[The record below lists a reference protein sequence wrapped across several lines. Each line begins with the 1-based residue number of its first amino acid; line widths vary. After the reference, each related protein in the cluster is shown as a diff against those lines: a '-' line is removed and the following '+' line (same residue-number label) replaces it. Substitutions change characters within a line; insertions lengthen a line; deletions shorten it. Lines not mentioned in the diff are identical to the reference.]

1 MRTLGLWLRAFLDS
15 SVVEGEIE
23 DEIQL
28 HLDLRT
34 GDYRKRGYSEE
45 EARDL
50 ARRRFGDEALVKQQC
65 RRLFMVE
72 RTKGGHALMSTL
84 IRELRHG
91 LRSLAKTKGQTAVIL
106 VTLALGIGANTAI
119 FSVVEGVLLRPLPYS
134 DPDRLLSLWENDR
147 LRGTTQEGFSLP
159 DYVDV
164 RDGNGVFDSMA
175 AFTSLNTTWTSE
187 DEEPR
192 RMTAVRISASLSDVL
207 GVSPVIGRSFRP
219 EEDVEGGPSVV
230 ILGPDL
236 FRTRF
241 GASPE
246 ALGTRILLDGV
257 SREIVGVMPLD
268 FDFPSSS
275 IGEVGLYLPLQMSS
289 DANRGSHGFS
299 VIARMKEG
307 LGITEVNAQL
317 QALASGL
324 EAAYPDDNMGRG
336 MWGETLYQS
345 TVGDTRNGLLLL
357 FGAVGFVLLVACVN
371 VAGILSSRAL
381 SRARELAIQ
390 SALGAN
396 RWTLIRQQL
405 IESLT
410 LSFAGGVLALAV
422 SAAARR
428 ALLALAPSDLP
439 RASNVET
446 NGTVLAFTLAL
457 SLAAALVFG
466 VFPALAASRTSLR
479 GSLRDGSLGSG
490 IGLSTRRMRRALL
503 VGEISLAVVLV
514 FGAGLLIRSFVHLLH
529 VDPGFTAA
537 NVVAVGLDLPAS
549 RYPQRFPD
557 WPQWNEVRGFQTE
570 LLRQLSE
577 TPGVDSAAIAI
588 NTPLDAGWTSRFTVE
603 GRPEVAPGQEEE
615 VRVRT
620 VSPGYFRT
628 VGLPIRR
635 GRELSDDDERPDA
648 PAVIVVNEAFVE
660 RYFKDEEP
668 LGARVTQ
675 WDLTRE
681 IVGVVKNEKFRGLA
695 EEVPPAIYPTFSQAP
710 FPEFFLLVR
719 SRERPERVVAMIR
732 ETVGPLDRELALGD
746 VATLNERVSES
757 VAEPRFTMT
766 IFAFFGALALGLA
779 AVGVYGLMSQ
789 AVGQRTRELGVRMS
803 LGARPRDVLS
813 LVLGEGARLSA
824 LGIAIGVV
832 LAIAVA
838 RTFESFLFGVE
849 KLDPLTLASVVVVAA
864 AAGLLATYLPARRA
878 SRIDPIRTLRQE

>member
-1 MRTLGLWLRAFLDS
+1 MSPLRTFGLWLRAFFDS
-15 SVVEGEIE
+15 SEVEGEID
-23 DEIQL
+23 DEIEL

-34 GDYRKRGYSEE
+34 RDYRKRGCSEE
-45 EARDL
+45 QARDL

-65 RRLFMVE
+65 RRLLMVE
-72 RTKGGHALMSTL
+72 RTIGGHSLMSTL

-91 LRSLAKTKGQTAVIL
+91 LRSLAKTPGPTAVIL

-134 DPDRLLSLWENDR
+134 DPDRLVSLWENDR

-159 DYVDV
+159 DYSDV
-164 RDGNGVFDSMA
+164 REGNGVFDSMA
-175 AFTSLNTTWTSE
+175 AFTLLNTTWTSE
-187 DEEPR
+187 DDEPR
-192 RMTAVRISASLSDVL
+192 RMTAARISASFNEVL
-207 GVSPVIGRSFRP
+207 GVSPAIGRSFRA
-219 EEDVEGGPSVV
+219 EEDAVGGPPVV
-230 ILGPDL
+230 ILGPEF

-241 GASPE
+241 GASAE

-257 SREIVGVMPLD
+257 SREIVGVMPEG
-268 FDFPSSS
+268 FDFPSPESA
-275 IGEVGLYLPLQMSS
+275 LYLPLQMSG

-299 VIARMKEG
+299 VVARMKEG
-307 LGITEVNAQL
+307 VRLEEVNAQL

-345 TVGDTRNGLLLL
+345 TVGDTRDRLLLL

-396 RWTLIRQQL
+396 RFTLIRQQL
-405 IESLT
+405 VESLA

-422 SAAARR
+422 STAARR
-428 ALLALAPSDLP
+428 ALLALAPEDLP

-446 NGTVLAFTLAL
+446 NGTVLGFTLAL
-457 SLAAALVFG
+457 SIAAALVFG
-466 VFPALAASRTSLR
+466 ILPALAGSRVNLR
-479 GSLRDGSLGSG
+479 GSLGSAIGVSSG
-490 IGLSTRRMRRALL
+490 RLRRALL
-503 VGEISLAVVLV
+503 VGEIALAVVLV
-514 FGAGLLIRSFVHLLH
+514 FGAGLLIRSFVRLLH
-529 VDPGFTAA
+529 VDPGFSAA

-549 RYPQRFPD
+549 RYPQRFPE
-557 WPQWNEVRGFQTE
+557 WPRWNQVRAFQTE
-570 LLRQLSE
+570 LLRRLSE
-577 TPGVDSAAIAI
+577 APGVDSAAIAI
-588 NTPLDAGWTSRFTVE
+588 NTPLDAGWTSRFTIE
-603 GRPEVAPGQEEE
+603 GRPEVAPGQEDE

-628 VGLPIRR
+628 VGLPILR

-648 PAVIVVNEAFVE
+648 PAVIAVNEAFVQ

-681 IVGVVKNEKFRGLA
+681 IVGVVTNEKFQGLA

-746 VATLNERVSES
+746 VATLDERVSES

-766 IFAFFGALALGLA
+766 IFAFFAALALGLA
-779 AVGVYGLMSQ
+779 AVGIYGLMSQ
-789 AVGQRTRELGVRMS
+789 AVGQRTRELGVRIS
-803 LGARPRDVLS
+803 LGARPKDVLS
-813 LVLGEGARLSA
+813 LVLGDGARLSA
-824 LGIAIGVV
+824 LGIAIGVG
-832 LAIAVA
+832 LAVALA

-864 AAGLLATYLPARRA
+864 ATGLLATYLPARRA

>member
-1 MRTLGLWLRAFLDS
+1 VSPLRTFGLWLRALFDS
-15 SVVEGEIE
+15 SEVEGEIE

-34 GDYRKRGYSEE
+34 RDYRKRGYSEE

-50 ARRRFGDEALVKQQC
+50 ARRRFGDKALVKQQC
-65 RRLFMVE
+65 RRLLMVE
-72 RTKGGHALMSTL
+72 RTIGGHPLMSTL
-84 IRELRHG
+84 IRELRQG
-91 LRSLAKTKGQTAVIL
+91 LRSLAKTPGPTGVIL

-134 DPDRLLSLWENDR
+134 DPDRLVSLWENDR

-159 DYVDV
+159 DYSDV
-164 RDGNGVFDSMA
+164 REGNEVFDSMA
-175 AFTSLNTTWTSE
+175 AFTLLNTTWTSE
-187 DEEPR
+187 DDEPR
-192 RMTAVRISASLSDVL
+192 RMTAARISASLTEVL
-207 GVSPVIGRSFRP
+207 GVSPAIGRSFRA
-219 EEDVEGGPSVV
+219 EEDAVGGPPVV
-230 ILGPDL
+230 ILGPEF

-241 GASPE
+241 GASAE

-257 SREIVGVMPLD
+257 SREIVGVMPEG
-268 FDFPSSS
+268 FDFPSPESA
-275 IGEVGLYLPLQMSS
+275 LYLPLQMSG

-299 VIARMKEG
+299 VVARMKEG
-307 LGITEVNAQL
+307 VRLEEVNAQL

-345 TVGDTRNGLLLL
+345 TVGDTRDRLLLL

-396 RWTLIRQQL
+396 RFTLIRQQL
-405 IESLT
+405 VESLA

-422 SAAARR
+422 STAARR
-428 ALLALAPSDLP
+428 ALLALAPEDLP

-446 NGTVLAFTLAL
+446 NGTVLGFTLAL
-457 SLAAALVFG
+457 SVVAAVVFG
-466 VFPALAASRTSLR
+466 ILPALAGSRVNLR
-479 GSLRDGSLGSG
+479 ASLGSA
-490 IGLSTRRMRRALL
+490 IGVSSGRLRRALL
-503 VGEISLAVVLV
+503 VGEIALAVVLV
-514 FGAGLLIRSFVHLLH
+514 FGAGLLIRSFVRLLH
-529 VDPGFTAA
+529 VDPGFSAA

-549 RYPQRFPD
+549 RYPQRFPE
-557 WPQWNEVRGFQTE
+557 WPRWNQVRAFQTE
-570 LLRQLSE
+570 LLRRLSE
-577 TPGVDSAAIAI
+577 APGVDSAAIAI
-588 NTPLDAGWTSRFTVE
+588 NTPLDAGWTSRFTIE
-603 GRPEVAPGQEEE
+603 GRPEVAPGQEDE

-628 VGLPIRR
+628 VGLPILR

-648 PAVIVVNEAFVE
+648 PAVILVNEAFVQ

-681 IVGVVKNEKFRGLA
+681 IVGVVKNEKFQGLA

-719 SRERPERVVAMIR
+719 SRERPARVVAMIR

-746 VATLNERVSES
+746 VATLDERVSES

-766 IFAFFGALALGLA
+766 IFAFFAALALGLA
-779 AVGVYGLMSQ
+779 AVGIYGLMSQ
-789 AVGQRTRELGVRMS
+789 AVGQRTRELGVRIS
-803 LGARPRDVLS
+803 LGARPKDVLS
-813 LVLGEGARLSA
+813 LVLGDGARLSA
-824 LGIAIGVV
+824 LGIAIGVG
-832 LAIAVA
+832 LAVALA

>member
-1 MRTLGLWLRAFLDS
+1 
-15 SVVEGEIE
+15 
-23 DEIQL
+23 
-28 HLDLRT
+28 
-34 GDYRKRGYSEE
+34 
-45 EARDL
+45 
-50 ARRRFGDEALVKQQC
+50 
-65 RRLFMVE
+65 
-72 RTKGGHALMSTL
+72 MSTL
-84 IRELRHG
+84 IRELRQG
-91 LRSLAKTKGQTAVIL
+91 LRSLAKTPGPTVVIL

-134 DPDRLLSLWENDR
+134 DPDRLVSLWENDR

-159 DYVDV
+159 DYSDV
-164 RDGNGVFDSMA
+164 REGNGVFDSMA
-175 AFTSLNTTWTSE
+175 AFTLLNTTWTSE
-187 DEEPR
+187 DDEPR
-192 RMTAVRISASLSDVL
+192 RMTAARISASLTEVL
-207 GVSPVIGRSFRP
+207 GVSPAIGRSFRA
-219 EEDVEGGPSVV
+219 EEDAVGGPPVV
-230 ILGPDL
+230 ILGPEF

-241 GASPE
+241 GASAE

-257 SREIVGVMPLD
+257 SREIVGVMPEG
-268 FDFPSSS
+268 FDFPSPESA
-275 IGEVGLYLPLQMSS
+275 LYLPLQMSG
-289 DANRGSHGFS
+289 DANRGSHGVSREIVGVMPEGFDFPSPESALYLPLQMSGDANRGGHGFS
-299 VIARMKEG
+299 VVARMKEG
-307 LGITEVNAQL
+307 VRLEEVNAQL

-345 TVGDTRNGLLLL
+345 TVGDTRDRLLLL

-396 RWTLIRQQL
+396 RFTLIRQQL
-405 IESLT
+405 VESLA

-422 SAAARR
+422 STAARR
-428 ALLALAPSDLP
+428 ALLALAPEDLP

-446 NGTVLAFTLAL
+446 NGTVLGFTLAL
-457 SLAAALVFG
+457 SIAAALVFG
-466 VFPALAASRTSLR
+466 ILPALAGSRVNLR
-479 GSLRDGSLGSG
+479 GSLGSAIGVSSG
-490 IGLSTRRMRRALL
+490 RLRRALL
-503 VGEISLAVVLV
+503 VGEIALAVVLV
-514 FGAGLLIRSFVHLLH
+514 FGAGLLIRSFVRLLH
-529 VDPGFTAA
+529 VDPGFSAA

-549 RYPQRFPD
+549 RYPQRFPE
-557 WPQWNEVRGFQTE
+557 WPRWNQVRAFQTE
-570 LLRQLSE
+570 LLRRLSE
-577 TPGVDSAAIAI
+577 APGVDSAAIAI
-588 NTPLDAGWTSRFTVE
+588 NTPLDAGWTSRFTIE
-603 GRPEVAPGQEEE
+603 GRPEVAPGQEDE

-628 VGLPIRR
+628 VGLPILR

-648 PAVIVVNEAFVE
+648 PAVIVVNEAFVQ

-681 IVGVVKNEKFRGLA
+681 IVGVVTNEKFQGLA

-719 SRERPERVVAMIR
+719 SRERPARVVAMIR

-746 VATLNERVSES
+746 VATLDERVSES

-766 IFAFFGALALGLA
+766 IFAFFAGLALGLA
-779 AVGVYGLMSQ
+779 AVGIYGLMSQ
-789 AVGQRTRELGVRMS
+789 AVGQRTRELGVRIS
-803 LGARPRDVLS
+803 LGARPKDVLS
-813 LVLGEGARLSA
+813 LVLGDGARLSA
-824 LGIAIGVV
+824 LGIAIGVG
-832 LAIAVA
+832 LAVALA

-849 KLDPLTLASVVVVAA
+849 KLDPLTLASVVVIAA
-864 AAGLLATYLPARRA
+864 ATGLLATYLPARRA

>member
-1 MRTLGLWLRAFLDS
+1 MRLLKTFGLWLRAFFDS
-15 SVVEGEIE
+15 SKVEGEID

-34 GDYRKRGYSEE
+34 RDYRKRGHSEE

-65 RRLFMVE
+65 RRLLMVE
-72 RTKGGHALMSTL
+72 RTKGGTPLMGTL
-84 IRELRHG
+84 FREFRHS
-91 LRSLAKTKGQTAVIL
+91 LRSLAKTKGETAVIL
-106 VTLALGIGANTAI
+106 VTLAIGIGANTAI

-134 DPDRLLSLWENDR
+134 DPDRLVSLWENDR

-164 RDGNGVFDSMA
+164 RDRNEVFDSMA
-175 AFTSLNTTWTSE
+175 AFNSLNTTWTSE
-187 DEEPR
+187 DDEPR
-192 RMTAVRISASLSDVL
+192 RMTAVRVSASLTEVL
-207 GVSPVIGRSFRP
+207 GVSPAIGRSFRA
-219 EEDVEGGPSVV
+219 EEDRDGGPPVA

-236 FRTRF
+236 FRTLF
-241 GASPE
+241 GASPK
-246 ALGTRILLDGV
+246 ALGTRLVLDGV
-257 SREIVGVMPLD
+257 SREIVGVMPEG
-268 FDFPSSS
+268 FQFPTSSN
-275 IGEVGLYLPLQMSS
+275 GEVALYLPLEASS
-289 DANRGSHGFS
+289 DANRGNHGIS
-299 VIARMKEG
+299 VVARMKKG
-307 LGITEVNAQL
+307 DGITEMNAQL
-317 QALASGL
+317 KTLASGL

-345 TVGDTRNGLLLL
+345 TVGDTRDRLLLL
-357 FGAVGFVLLVACVN
+357 FAAVGFVLLVACVN

-390 SALGAN
+390 SALGAS
-396 RWTLIRQQL
+396 RFTLIRQQL
-405 IESLT
+405 VESLL

-422 SAAARR
+422 STAARR

-446 NGTVLAFTLAL
+446 NGTVLGFTLAL
-457 SLAAALVFG
+457 AIAAALLFG
-466 VFPALAASRTSLR
+466 ILPALASSRVNLR
-479 GSLRDGSLGSG
+479 GSLGSAIGVSSG
-490 IGLSTRRMRRALL
+490 RLRQGLL
-503 VGEISLAVVLV
+503 VGEIALAVVLV
-514 FGAGLLIRSFVHLLH
+514 FGAGLLMRSFVRLLH
-529 VDPGFTAA
+529 VDSGFTAA

-549 RYPQRFPD
+549 RYPQRFPE
-557 WPQWNEVRGFQTE
+557 WPRWNQVRAFQTE

-588 NTPLDAGWTSRFTVE
+588 NTPLDAGWTSRFTIE
-603 GRPEVAPGQEEE
+603 GRPGVAPGQEDE

-628 VGLPIRR
+628 VGLPILR

-648 PAVIVVNEAFVE
+648 PAVIVVNEAFVQ

-681 IVGVVKNEKFRGLA
+681 IVGVVRNERFQGLA
-695 EEVPPAIYPTFSQAP
+695 EEVPPAIYPTFSQGP

-719 SRERPERVVAMIR
+719 SRECPEKVLAMIR
-732 ETVGPLDRELALGD
+732 GAIGPLDRELAIGD
-746 VATLNERVSES
+746 VATLDERVSES
-757 VAEPRFTMT
+757 VAAPRFTMT
-766 IFAFFGALALGLA
+766 IFAFFAALALGLA
-779 AVGVYGLMSQ
+779 AVGIYGLMSQ

-824 LGIAIGVV
+824 LGITIGVV

>member
-1 MRTLGLWLRAFLDS
+1 MRTLGLWLRALLDS
-15 SVVEGEIE
+15 SVVDGEIE

-34 GDYRKRGYSEE
+34 RDYRKRGCSEE
-45 EARDL
+45 QARDL

-65 RRLFMVE
+65 RRLLMVE
-72 RTKGGHALMSTL
+72 RTNGGHSLMSTL
-84 IRELRHG
+84 IRELRQG
-91 LRSLAKTKGQTAVIL
+91 LRSLAKTPGPTAVIL

-134 DPDRLLSLWENDR
+134 DPDRLVSLWENDR

-159 DYVDV
+159 DYSDV
-164 RDGNGVFDSMA
+164 REGNGVFDSMA
-175 AFTSLNTTWTSE
+175 AFTLLNTTWTSE
-187 DEEPR
+187 DDEPR
-192 RMTAVRISASLSDVL
+192 RMTAARISASLTEVL
-207 GVSPVIGRSFRP
+207 GVSPAIGRSFRA
-219 EEDVEGGPSVV
+219 EEDAVGGPPVV
-230 ILGPDL
+230 ILGPEF

-241 GASPE
+241 GASAE

-257 SREIVGVMPLD
+257 SREIVGVMPEG
-268 FDFPSSS
+268 FDFPSPESA
-275 IGEVGLYLPLQMSS
+275 LYLPLQMSG

-299 VIARMKEG
+299 VVARMKEG
-307 LGITEVNAQL
+307 VRLEEVNAQL

-345 TVGDTRNGLLLL
+345 TVGDTRDRLLLL

-396 RWTLIRQQL
+396 RFTLIRQQL
-405 IESLT
+405 VESLA

-422 SAAARR
+422 STAARR
-428 ALLALAPSDLP
+428 ALLALAPEDLP

-446 NGTVLAFTLAL
+446 NGTVLGFTLAL
-457 SLAAALVFG
+457 SIAAALVFG
-466 VFPALAASRTSLR
+466 ILPALAGSRVNLR
-479 GSLRDGSLGSG
+479 GSLGSAIGVSSG
-490 IGLSTRRMRRALL
+490 RLRRALL
-503 VGEISLAVVLV
+503 VGEIALAVVLV
-514 FGAGLLIRSFVHLLH
+514 FGAGLLIRSFVRLLH
-529 VDPGFTAA
+529 VDPGFSAA

-549 RYPQRFPD
+549 RYPQRFPE
-557 WPQWNEVRGFQTE
+557 WPRWNQVRAFQTE
-570 LLRQLSE
+570 LLRRLSE
-577 TPGVDSAAIAI
+577 APGVDSAAIAI
-588 NTPLDAGWTSRFTVE
+588 NTPLDAGWTSRFTIE
-603 GRPEVAPGQEEE
+603 GRPEVAPGQEDE

-628 VGLPIRR
+628 VGLPILR

-648 PAVIVVNEAFVE
+648 PAVIVVNEAFVQ

-681 IVGVVKNEKFRGLA
+681 IVGVVTNEKFQGLA

-719 SRERPERVVAMIR
+719 SRERPARVVAMIR

-746 VATLNERVSES
+746 VATLDERISES

-766 IFAFFGALALGLA
+766 IFAFFAGLALGLA
-779 AVGVYGLMSQ
+779 AVGIYGLMSQ
-789 AVGQRTRELGVRMS
+789 AVGQRTRELGVRIS
-803 LGARPRDVLS
+803 LGARPKDVLS
-813 LVLGEGARLSA
+813 LVLGDGARLSA
-824 LGIAIGVV
+824 LGIAIGIG
-832 LAIAVA
+832 LAVALA

-849 KLDPLTLASVVVVAA
+849 KLDPLTLASVVVMAA
-864 AAGLLATYLPARRA
+864 ATGLLATYLPARRA

>member
-1 MRTLGLWLRAFLDS
+1 VRTFFLWLRAFLDS
-15 SVVEGEIE
+15 SVVEGEID

-34 GDYRKRGYSEE
+34 RDYRKRGYSEE

-65 RRLFMVE
+65 RRLLMVE
-72 RTKGGHALMSTL
+72 RTKGGYPLMSTL

-91 LRSLAKTKGQTAVIL
+91 LRSLAKTPGPTAVIL

-119 FSVVEGVLLRPLPYS
+119 FSVVEGVLLRALPYS
-134 DPDRLLSLWENDR
+134 DPDRLVSLWENDR

-164 RDGNGVFDSMA
+164 RDGNEVFDSIA
-175 AFTSLNTTWTSE
+175 AFTLLTTTWTSE
-187 DEEPR
+187 DDEPR
-192 RMTAVRISASLSDVL
+192 RMTAARISASLPGVL
-207 GVSPVIGRSFRP
+207 GVSPVGRSFRAD
-219 EEDVEGGPSVV
+219 EDREGGSPVV
-230 ILGPDL
+230 ILGPGL

-241 GASPE
+241 GASPD

-257 SREIVGVMPLD
+257 SREIVGVMPEG
-268 FDFPSSS
+268 FEFPSP
-275 IGEVGLYLPLQMSS
+275 EVALYLPLEAPS
-289 DANRGSHGFS
+289 DASRGNHGIS
-299 VIARMKEG
+299 VVARMKEG
-307 LGITEVNAQL
+307 IGLSEVNAQL
-317 QALASGL
+317 QALAKGL
-324 EAAYPDDNMGRG
+324 EAAYPDYNMGRG

-345 TVGDTRNGLLLL
+345 TVGDTRDRLLLL

-396 RWTLIRQQL
+396 RWTLIRQQMV
-405 IESLT
+405 ESLL
-410 LSFAGGVLALAV
+410 LSLAGGVLALAV

-428 ALLALAPSDLP
+428 ALLALAPEDLP
-439 RASNVET
+439 RVSNGGT
-446 NGTVLAFTLAL
+446 NGAVLAFTLAL
-457 SLAAALVFG
+457 SFAAALVFG
-466 VFPALAASRTSLR
+466 VLPALAGSRVNLR
-479 GSLRDGSLGSG
+479 GSLGSAIGASSG
-490 IGLSTRRMRRALL
+490 RLRRALL
-503 VGEISLAVVLV
+503 VGEIALAVVLV
-514 FGAGLLIRSFVHLLH
+514 FGAGLLIRSFVRLLQ

-537 NVVAVGLDLPAS
+537 NVVAAGLDLPAS
-549 RYPQRFPD
+549 RYPQRSPE
-557 WPQWNEVRGFQTE
+557 WPRWNQVRAFQTE
-570 LLRQLSE
+570 LLSRLSE
-577 TPGVDSAAIAI
+577 APGVDSAAIAI
-588 NTPLDAGWTSRFTVE
+588 NTPLDAGWTSRFTIE
-603 GRPEVAPGQEEE
+603 GRPDVAPGQEEE

-628 VGLPIRR
+628 VGLPLLR

-648 PAVIVVNEAFVE
+648 PAVIVVNESFVQ

-681 IVGVVKNEKFRGLA
+681 IVGVVNNEKFRGLA

-746 VATLNERVSES
+746 VATLDERVSES

-766 IFAFFGALALGLA
+766 IFAFFAALALGLA
-779 AVGVYGLMSQ
+779 AVGIYGLMSQ

-813 LVLGEGARLSA
+813 LVLGEGARLSS
-824 LGIAIGVV
+824 LGIAIGVG
-832 LAIAVA
+832 LAVAVA

-849 KLDPLTLASVVVVAA
+849 KLDPLTLASVVAVAA
-864 AAGLLATYLPARRA
+864 VAALLATYLPARRA

>member
-1 MRTLGLWLRAFLDS
+1 VSPLCPLSTLRLWLRALLDS
-15 SVVEGEIE
+15 SAVEGEIE

-34 GDYRKRGYSEE
+34 RDYRKRGHSED
-45 EARDL
+45 EAHDL

-65 RRLFMVE
+65 RRLLMVE
-72 RTKGGHALMSTL
+72 RTNGGHSVMSTL

-91 LRSLAKTKGQTAVIL
+91 LRSLAKSPGLTAVIL

-134 DPDRLLSLWENDR
+134 DPDRLVSLWENDR

-164 RDGNGVFDSMA
+164 RDGNEVFDSMA
-175 AFTSLNTTWTSE
+175 AFTFLNTTWTSE
-187 DEEPR
+187 DDEPR
-192 RMTAVRISASLSDVL
+192 RMTAARVSASLAEVL
-207 GVSPVIGRSFRP
+207 GVSPAIGRTFRA
-219 EEDVEGGPSVV
+219 EEDREGGPPVV

-246 ALGTRILLDGV
+246 ALGTRIVLDGV
-257 SREIVGVMPLD
+257 SREIVGVMPEG
-268 FDFPSSS
+268 FQFPSP
-275 IGEVGLYLPLQMSS
+275 EVALYLPLEASS
-289 DANRGSHGFS
+289 DANRGNHGIS
-299 VIARMKEG
+299 VVARMKERD
-307 LGITEVNAQL
+307 GITEMNAQL
-317 QALASGL
+317 KALASGL
-324 EAAYPDDNMGRG
+324 EAAYPDDNLGRG

-345 TVGDTRNGLLLL
+345 TVGDSRDRLLLL

-381 SRARELAIQ
+381 SRAREFAIQ

-396 RWTLIRQQL
+396 RFTLIRQQL
-405 IESLT
+405 VESLL

-428 ALLALAPSDLP
+428 ALLALAPEDLP

-446 NGTVLAFTLAL
+446 NGTVLGFTLAL

-466 VFPALAASRTSLR
+466 ILPALAGSRVNLR
-479 GSLRDGSLGSG
+479 GSLGSAIGVSSG
-490 IGLSTRRMRRALL
+490 RLRQALL
-503 VGEISLAVVLV
+503 VGEIALAVVLV
-514 FGAGLLIRSFVHLLH
+514 FGAGLLIRSFVRLLH

-537 NVVAVGLDLPAS
+537 NVVAVGIDLPAS
-549 RYPQRFPD
+549 RYPQRFPE
-557 WPQWNEVRGFQTE
+557 WPRWNQVRAFQTE
-570 LLRQLSE
+570 LSRRLSE
-577 TPGVDSAAIAI
+577 APGVDSAAIAV
-588 NTPLDAGWTSRFTVE
+588 NTPLDAGWTSRFTIE
-603 GRPEVAPGQEEE
+603 GRPDVAPGQEDE

-620 VSPGYFRT
+620 VSPRYFRT
-628 VGLPIRR
+628 VGLPILR
-635 GRELSDDDERPDA
+635 GRELSDDDERPEA
-648 PAVIVVNEAFVE
+648 PAVIVVNEAFVQ

-681 IVGVVKNEKFRGLA
+681 IVGVVKNERFQGLA

-719 SRERPERVVAMIR
+719 SPERPESIVAMIR

-746 VATLNERVSES
+746 VATLDERVSES

-766 IFAFFGALALGLA
+766 IFALFAALALGLA
-779 AVGVYGLMSQ
+779 AVGIYGLMSQ

-803 LGARPRDVLS
+803 LGASPRDVLS

-849 KLDPLTLASVVVVAA
+849 KLDPLTLVSVVVVAA
-864 AAGLLATYLPARRA
+864 AAGVLAAYLPARRA
-878 SRIDPIRTLRQE
+878 SQIDPIRTLRQE

>member
-1 MRTLGLWLRAFLDS
+1 VRTLRLWLRAFFDS
-15 SVVEGEIE
+15 SEVEGEID
-23 DEIQL
+23 DEIEL

-34 GDYRKRGYSEE
+34 RDYRKRGYPEE
-45 EARDL
+45 QARDL

-65 RRLFMVE
+65 RRLLMVE
-72 RTKGGHALMSTL
+72 RTIGGHSLMSTL

-91 LRSLAKTKGQTAVIL
+91 LRSLAKTPGPTAVIL

-134 DPDRLLSLWENDR
+134 DPGRLVSLWENDR
-147 LRGTTQEGFSLP
+147 LRATTQEGFSLP

-164 RDGNGVFDSMA
+164 RVGNEVFDSMA
-175 AFTSLNTTWTSE
+175 AFTLLNTTWTSE
-187 DEEPR
+187 DDEPR
-192 RMTAVRISASLSDVL
+192 RMTAARISASLTEVL
-207 GVSPVIGRSFRP
+207 GVSPAIGRSFRA
-219 EEDVEGGPSVV
+219 EEDAVGGPPVV
-230 ILGPDL
+230 ILGPEF

-241 GASPE
+241 GASSE

-257 SREIVGVMPLD
+257 SREIVGVMPEG
-268 FDFPSSS
+268 FEFPSP
-275 IGEVGLYLPLQMSS
+275 EVALYLPLEAPS
-289 DANRGSHGFS
+289 DASRGSHGIS
-299 VIARMKEG
+299 VVARMKEG
-307 LGITEVNAQL
+307 VRLEEVNAQL
-317 QALASGL
+317 QALASRL

-345 TVGDTRNGLLLL
+345 TVGDTRDRLLLL

-396 RWTLIRQQL
+396 RFTLIRQQL
-405 IESLT
+405 VESLA

-422 SAAARR
+422 STAARR
-428 ALLALAPSDLP
+428 ALLALAPEDLP

-446 NGTVLAFTLAL
+446 NGTVLGFTLAL
-457 SLAAALVFG
+457 SIVAAVVFG
-466 VFPALAASRTSLR
+466 ILPALAGSRVNLR
-479 GSLRDGSLGSG
+479 GSLGSAIGVSSG
-490 IGLSTRRMRRALL
+490 RLRRALL
-503 VGEISLAVVLV
+503 VGEIALAVVLV
-514 FGAGLLIRSFVHLLH
+514 FGAGLLIRSFVRLLH

-549 RYPQRFPD
+549 RYPQRFPE
-557 WPQWNEVRGFQTE
+557 WPRWSQVRAFQTE
-570 LLRQLSE
+570 LLRRLSE
-577 TPGVDSAAIAI
+577 APGVDSAAIAI
-588 NTPLDAGWTSRFTVE
+588 NTPLDAGWTSRFTIE
-603 GRPEVAPGQEEE
+603 GHPEVAPGQEDE

-628 VGLPIRR
+628 VGLPILR

-648 PAVIVVNEAFVE
+648 PAVIVVNEAFVQ

-681 IVGVVKNEKFRGLA
+681 IVGVVKNEKFQGLA

-719 SRERPERVVAMIR
+719 SRERLERVVAMIR
-732 ETVGPLDRELALGD
+732 GTVEPLDRELALGD
-746 VATLNERVSES
+746 VATLDERVSES

-766 IFAFFGALALGLA
+766 IFAFFAALALGLA
-779 AVGVYGLMSQ
+779 AVGIYGLMSQ
-789 AVGQRTRELGVRMS
+789 AVGQRTRELGVRIS
-803 LGARPRDVLS
+803 LGARPKDVLS

-824 LGIAIGVV
+824 LGIAIGVA
-832 LAIAVA
+832 LAVALA

-864 AAGLLATYLPARRA
+864 AAALLATYLPARRA

>member
-1 MRTLGLWLRAFLDS
+1 VSPLRTFGLWLRALFDS
-15 SVVEGEIE
+15 SEVEGEIE

-34 GDYRKRGYSEE
+34 RDYRKRGYSEE

-65 RRLFMVE
+65 RRLLMVE
-72 RTKGGHALMSTL
+72 RTNGGHSLMSTL
-84 IRELRHG
+84 IRELRQG
-91 LRSLAKTKGQTAVIL
+91 LRSLAKTPGPTAVIL

-134 DPDRLLSLWENDR
+134 DPDRLVSLWENDR

-159 DYVDV
+159 DYSDV
-164 RDGNGVFDSMA
+164 REGNGVFDSMA
-175 AFTSLNTTWTSE
+175 AFTLLNTTWTSE
-187 DEEPR
+187 DDEPR
-192 RMTAVRISASLSDVL
+192 RMTAARISASLTEVL
-207 GVSPVIGRSFRP
+207 GVSPAIGRSFRA
-219 EEDVEGGPSVV
+219 EEDAVGGPPVV
-230 ILGPDL
+230 ILGPEF

-241 GASPE
+241 GASAE

-257 SREIVGVMPLD
+257 SREIVGVMPEG
-268 FDFPSSS
+268 FDFPSPESA
-275 IGEVGLYLPLQMSS
+275 LYLPLQMSG

-299 VIARMKEG
+299 VVARMKEG
-307 LGITEVNAQL
+307 VRLEEVNAQL

-345 TVGDTRNGLLLL
+345 TVGDTRDRLLLL

-396 RWTLIRQQL
+396 RFTLIRQQL
-405 IESLT
+405 VESLA

-422 SAAARR
+422 STAARR
-428 ALLALAPSDLP
+428 ALLALAPEDLP

-446 NGTVLAFTLAL
+446 NGTVLGFTLAL
-457 SLAAALVFG
+457 SIAAALVFG
-466 VFPALAASRTSLR
+466 ILPALAGSRVNLR
-479 GSLRDGSLGSG
+479 GSLGSAIGVSSG
-490 IGLSTRRMRRALL
+490 RLRRALL
-503 VGEISLAVVLV
+503 VGEIALAVVLV
-514 FGAGLLIRSFVHLLH
+514 FGAGLLIRSFVRLLH
-529 VDPGFTAA
+529 VDPGFSAA

-549 RYPQRFPD
+549 RYPQRFPE
-557 WPQWNEVRGFQTE
+557 WPRWNQVRAFQTE
-570 LLRQLSE
+570 LLRRLSE
-577 TPGVDSAAIAI
+577 APGVDSAAIAI
-588 NTPLDAGWTSRFTVE
+588 NTPLDAGWTSRFTIE
-603 GRPEVAPGQEEE
+603 GRPEVAPGQEDE

-628 VGLPIRR
+628 VGLPILR

-648 PAVIVVNEAFVE
+648 PAVIVVNEAFVQ

-681 IVGVVKNEKFRGLA
+681 IVGVVTNEKFQGLA

-719 SRERPERVVAMIR
+719 SRERPARVVAMIR

-746 VATLNERVSES
+746 VATLDERVSES
-757 VAEPRFTMT
+757 VAAPRFTMT
-766 IFAFFGALALGLA
+766 IFAFFAALALGLA
-779 AVGVYGLMSQ
+779 AVGIYGLMSQ
-789 AVGQRTRELGVRMS
+789 AVGQRTRELGVRIS
-803 LGARPRDVLS
+803 LGARPKDVLS
-813 LVLGEGARLSA
+813 LVLGDGARLSA
-824 LGIAIGVV
+824 LGIAIGIG
-832 LAIAVA
+832 LAVALA

-864 AAGLLATYLPARRA
+864 ATGLLATYLPARRA

>member
-1 MRTLGLWLRAFLDS
+1 MLRLWLRAFFDS
-15 SVVEGEIE
+15 SEVEGEID
-23 DEIQL
+23 DEIEL

-34 GDYRKRGYSEE
+34 RDYRKRGCSEE
-45 EARDL
+45 QARDL

-65 RRLFMVE
+65 RRLLMVE
-72 RTKGGHALMSTL
+72 RTIGGHSLMSTL

-91 LRSLAKTKGQTAVIL
+91 LRSLAKTPGPTAVIL

-134 DPDRLLSLWENDR
+134 DPDRLVSLWENDR

-159 DYVDV
+159 DYSDV
-164 RDGNGVFDSMA
+164 REGNEVFDSMA
-175 AFTSLNTTWTSE
+175 AFTLLNTTWTSD
-187 DEEPR
+187 DEPK
-192 RMTAVRISASLSDVL
+192 RMAAARISASFTEVL
-207 GVSPVIGRSFRP
+207 GVSPAIGRSFRA
-219 EEDVEGGPSVV
+219 EEDAVGGPPVV
-230 ILGPDL
+230 ILGPEF

-241 GASPE
+241 GASAE

-257 SREIVGVMPLD
+257 SREIVGVMPEG
-268 FDFPSSS
+268 FDFPSPESA
-275 IGEVGLYLPLQMSS
+275 LYLPLQMSG

-299 VIARMKEG
+299 VVARMKEG
-307 LGITEVNAQL
+307 VRLEEVNAQL

-345 TVGDTRNGLLLL
+345 TVGDTRDRLLLL

-396 RWTLIRQQL
+396 RFTLIRQQL
-405 IESLT
+405 VESLA

-422 SAAARR
+422 STAARR
-428 ALLALAPSDLP
+428 ALLALAPEDLP

-446 NGTVLAFTLAL
+446 NGTVLGFTLAL
-457 SLAAALVFG
+457 SVVAAVVFG
-466 VFPALAASRTSLR
+466 ILPALAGSRVNLR
-479 GSLRDGSLGSG
+479 ASLGSAIWVSSG
-490 IGLSTRRMRRALL
+490 RLRRALL
-503 VGEISLAVVLV
+503 VGEIALAVVLV
-514 FGAGLLIRSFVHLLH
+514 FGAGLLIRSFVRLLH
-529 VDPGFTAA
+529 VDPGFSAA

-549 RYPQRFPD
+549 RYPQRFPE
-557 WPQWNEVRGFQTE
+557 WPRWNQVRGFQTE
-570 LLRQLSE
+570 LLRRLSE
-577 TPGVDSAAIAI
+577 APGVDSAAIAI
-588 NTPLDAGWTSRFTVE
+588 NTPLDAGWTSRFTIE
-603 GRPEVAPGQEEE
+603 GRPEVAPGQEDE

-628 VGLPIRR
+628 VGLPILR

-648 PAVIVVNEAFVE
+648 PAVIVVNEAFVQ

-681 IVGVVKNEKFRGLA
+681 IVGVVKNEKFQGLA

-719 SRERPERVVAMIR
+719 SRERPERVLAMIR
-732 ETVGPLDRELALGD
+732 ETIRPLDRELALGD
-746 VATLNERVSES
+746 VATLDERVSES
-757 VAEPRFTMT
+757 VAAPRFTMT
-766 IFAFFGALALGLA
+766 IFAFFAALALGLA
-779 AVGVYGLMSQ
+779 AVGIYGLMSQ
-789 AVGQRTRELGVRMS
+789 AVGQRTRELGVRIS

-813 LVLGEGARLSA
+813 LVLGEGTRLSA
-824 LGIAIGVV
+824 LGIAIGVG
-832 LAIAVA
+832 LAVALA

-864 AAGLLATYLPARRA
+864 ATGLLATYLPARRA

>member
-34 GDYRKRGYSEE
+34 HDYRKRGYSEE

-72 RTKGGHALMSTL
+72 RTKEGGHALMSTL

-91 LRSLAKTKGQTAVIL
+91 LRSLAKTPGPTAVIL

-164 RDGNGVFDSMA
+164 RDGSEVFDSMA
-175 AFTSLNTTWTSE
+175 AFTFLNTTWTSE
-187 DEEPR
+187 EDEPR
-192 RMTAVRISASLSDVL
+192 RMTAARISASLAEVL
-207 GVSPVIGRSFRP
+207 GVSPVVGRSFRA
-219 EEDVEGGPSVV
+219 EEDREGAPPVV

-241 GASPE
+241 GASPD

-257 SREIVGVMPLD
+257 SREIVGVMPLG

-275 IGEVGLYLPLQMSS
+275 IGEVDLYLPLEAPS
-289 DANRGSHGFS
+289 DAPRGNHGTS

-307 LGITEVNAQL
+307 IGLSEANAQL
-317 QALASGL
+317 QALAKGL

-345 TVGDTRNGLLLL
+345 TVGETRDRLLLL

-381 SRARELAIQ
+381 SRARELAIR

-405 IESLT
+405 VESLT
-410 LSFAGGVLALAV
+410 LSFAGGVLALAT

-428 ALLALAPSDLP
+428 GLLALAPEDLP

-466 VFPALAASRTSLR
+466 VLPALAGSRVNLR
-479 GSLRDGSLGSG
+479 GSLGSAIGVSSG
-490 IGLSTRRMRRALL
+490 RLRRALL
-503 VGEISLAVVLV
+503 VGEIALAVVLV
-514 FGAGLLIRSFVHLLH
+514 FGAGLLIRSFVRLLH
-529 VDPGFTAA
+529 VDRGFTAA

-549 RYPQRFPD
+549 RYPQRFPE
-557 WPQWNEVRGFQTE
+557 WPRWNQVRAFQTE
-570 LLRQLSE
+570 LLGRLSE
-577 TPGVDSAAIAI
+577 APGVDSAAIAI
-588 NTPLDAGWTSRFTVE
+588 NTPLDAGWTSRFTIE
-603 GRPEVAPGQEEE
+603 GRPDVAPGQEDE
-615 VRVRT
+615 VRVRI

-681 IVGVVKNEKFRGLA
+681 IVGVVKNEKFLGLA
-695 EEVPPAIYPTFSQAP
+695 EEVPPAIYPTFSQGP

-719 SRERPERVVAMIR
+719 SQERPERVVAMIR

-766 IFAFFGALALGLA
+766 IFAFFAALALGLA

-803 LGARPRDVLS
+803 LGARPGDVLS

>member
-1 MRTLGLWLRAFLDS
+1 VRTLRLWLRALLDS
-15 SVVEGEIE
+15 AEVEGEID

-34 GDYRKRGYSEE
+34 RDYRKRGYSEAQ
-45 EARDL
+45 ARNL
-50 ARRRFGDEALVKQQC
+50 ARTRFGDEVEVRQQC
-65 RRLFMVE
+65 RRLLMVE
-72 RTKGGHALMSTL
+72 RTKGGHPLMGTI
-84 IRELRHG
+84 IRELRHAV
-91 LRSLAKTKGQTAVIL
+91 RSLVKTPGPTTVIL
-106 VTLALGIGANTAI
+106 VTLALGIGVNTAI

-164 RDGNGVFDSMA
+164 GDGNEAFDSMA
-175 AFTSLNTTWTSE
+175 AFTVVTTTWTSE
-187 DEEPR
+187 DDEPR
-192 RMTAVRISASLSDVL
+192 RMTAVRISASSSEVL
-207 GVSPVIGRSFRP
+207 GVSPAIGRSFRP
-219 EEDVEGGPSVV
+219 EEDREGGLPVV

-241 GASPE
+241 GASAE
-246 ALGTRILLDGV
+246 ALGTRIVLDGV
-257 SREIVGVMPLD
+257 SREIVGVMPAG
-268 FDFPSSS
+268 FDFPSSD
-275 IGEVGLYLPLQMSS
+275 VALYLPLEAPS
-289 DANRGSHGFS
+289 DASRGNHGIS
-299 VIARMKEG
+299 VVARRKP
-307 LGITEVNAQL
+307 GIPLTEVNAQL

-324 EAAYPDDNMGRG
+324 ESAYPDDNLGRG
-336 MWGETLYQS
+336 MWAETLYRS
-345 TVGDTRNGLLLL
+345 TVGDTRDRLLLL

-381 SRARELAIQ
+381 SRSRDLAIQ

-396 RWTLIRQQL
+396 RWTLVRQQL
-405 IESLT
+405 IESLA

-428 ALLALAPSDLP
+428 ALLALAPEDLP
-439 RASNVET
+439 RASNVEI
-446 NGTVLAFTLAL
+446 NGTVLAFTLVL
-457 SLAAALVFG
+457 CLAAALVFG
-466 VFPALAASRTSLR
+466 ILPALAGSRVNLR
-479 GSLRDGSLGSG
+479 GSLGSAIGVSSG
-490 IGLSTRRMRRALL
+490 RLRRALL
-503 VGEISLAVVLV
+503 VGEIALAVVLV
-514 FGAGLLIRSFVHLLH
+514 FGAGLLIRSFVRLLH

-549 RYPQRFPD
+549 RYPQRFPE
-557 WPQWNEVRGFQTE
+557 WPRWNQVRAFQTE
-570 LLRQLSE
+570 LLSRLAE
-577 TPGVDSAAIAI
+577 APGVDSAAIAV
-588 NTPLDAGWTSRFTVE
+588 NTPLDAGWTSRFTIE
-603 GRPEVAPGQEEE
+603 GRPDVAPGQEDE

-628 VGLPIRR
+628 VGLPILR
-635 GRELSDDDERPDA
+635 GRDLSDDDERPEA

-681 IVGVVKNEKFRGLA
+681 IVGVVKNERFRGLA

-719 SRERPERVVAMIR
+719 SRERKERVVAMIR

-746 VATLNERVSES
+746 VATLDQRVSAS
-757 VAEPRFTMT
+757 VAAPRFTMV
-766 IFAFFGALALGLA
+766 IFAFFAALALGLA
-779 AVGVYGLMSQ
+779 AVGIYGLMSQ
-789 AVGQRTRELGVRMS
+789 AVGQRTRELGVRIS
-803 LGARPRDVLS
+803 LGARPKDVLS

-824 LGIAIGVV
+824 LGIAIGVG
-832 LAIAVA
+832 LAVA
-838 RTFESFLFGVE
+838 AGRTFESFLFGVE
-849 KLDPLTLASVVVVAA
+849 KLDPLTLAAVVVVAA

>member
-1 MRTLGLWLRAFLDS
+1 MRTFRLWLRAFLDATA
-15 SVVEGEIE
+15 VEGEID
-23 DEIQL
+23 DEIEL
-28 HLDLRT
+28 HLDLRAR
-34 GDYRKRGYSEE
+34 DYRRRGYSEE

-50 ARRRFGDEALVKQQC
+50 ARKRFGDESLVKQQC
-65 RRLFMVE
+65 RRLLMVE
-72 RTKGGHALMSTL
+72 RTTGGLSLTSTL
-84 IRELRHG
+84 MRELRHAV
-91 LRSLAKTKGQTAVIL
+91 RSLAKTPGPTGVIL
-106 VTLALGIGANTAI
+106 VTLALGIGANAAI

-134 DPDRLLSLWENDR
+134 DPDRLVSLWENDR

-164 RDGNGVFDSMA
+164 RDGNQVFDSMA
-175 AFTSLNTTWTSE
+175 AFTVVTTTLTSE
-187 DEEPR
+187 DDEPTR
-192 RMTAVRISASLSDVL
+192 RTAARVSASLTDVL
-207 GVSPVIGRSFRP
+207 GVFPAKGRSFRA
-219 EEDVEGGPSVV
+219 EEDREGGPPVV

-236 FRTRF
+236 FRTSF

-246 ALGTRILLDGV
+246 ALGAHMILDGV
-257 SREIVGVMPLD
+257 SREIVGVMPEG
-268 FDFPSSS
+268 FEFPSP
-275 IGEVGLYLPLQMSS
+275 EVALHLPLEAPS
-289 DANRGSHGFS
+289 DANRGNHGIS
-299 VIARMKEG
+299 VVARMKEG
-307 LGITEVNAQL
+307 VGLEEVNAQL
-317 QALASGL
+317 EALASGL
-324 EAAYPDDNMGRG
+324 EATYPDDNLGRG
-336 MWGETLYQS
+336 IWGETLYQS
-345 TVGDTRNGLLLL
+345 TVGDTRDRLLLL

-381 SRARELAIQ
+381 SRGRELAIQ

-396 RWTLIRQQL
+396 RWTLIRQQMV
-405 IESLT
+405 ESLL

-428 ALLALAPSDLP
+428 ALLALAPEDLP

-446 NGTVLAFTLAL
+446 NGAVLGFTLAL
-457 SLAAALVFG
+457 SLVAAVVFG
-466 VFPALAASRTSLR
+466 ILPALAGSRVNLQ
-479 GSLRDGSLGSG
+479 GSLGSA
-490 IGLSTRRMRRALL
+490 IGVSRGRLRRALL
-503 VGEISLAVVLV
+503 VGEIALAVALV
-514 FGAGLLIRSFVHLLH
+514 FGAGLLIRSFVRLLQ

-549 RYPQRFPD
+549 RYPQRFPE
-557 WPQWNEVRGFQTE
+557 WPRWNQVRAFQTE
-570 LLRQLSE
+570 LLRGLSE
-577 TPGVDSAAIAI
+577 APGVDSAAIAI
-588 NTPLDAGWTSRFTVE
+588 NTPLDAGWTSRFTIG
-603 GRPEVAPGQEEE
+603 GRPEVAPGQEDE
-615 VRVRT
+615 VRVRA

-628 VGLPIRR
+628 VGLPIVR

-648 PAVIVVNEAFVE
+648 PAVIVVNEAFVQ

-710 FPEFFLLVR
+710 FTQFFLLVR
-719 SRERPERVVAMIR
+719 SRERQERVVAMIR
-732 ETVGPLDRELALGD
+732 ETVGSLDRELALGD
-746 VATLNERVSES
+746 VATLDERVSES

-766 IFAFFGALALGLA
+766 ILAFFAVLALGLA
-779 AVGVYGLMSQ
+779 AVGIYGLMSQ
-789 AVGQRTRELGVRMS
+789 AVGQRTRELGVRIS

-813 LVLGEGARLSA
+813 LILGEGARLSA
-824 LGIAIGVV
+824 LGIAIGVG

-849 KLDPLTLASVVVVAA
+849 KLDPLTLASVVAVAA